1 MGSSGIFVRSSEDT
15 PENRNISFKE
25 IYPAL
30 SMTPVEGIRVEELA
44 ASAPAKKKRT
54 SSVKTALKNRSA
66 KENGKPARTVRY
78 ITGVVMLVF
87 VAATLLIFAGGDD
100 NSADGDTFTVYGDA
114 AFSDFTLVD
123 DEGTELQIPLSVD
136 ANTQVSF
143 TIVSNSTIGIG
154 TVSNG
159 IATAI
164 QPDENGKYTITVSS
178 DIELQTLYPVSLP
191 EIGNYTAYIYSFDNK
206 VSEKYAYNFA
216 GYIDAVT
223 YAEVSGGL
231 WVNSHGA
238 VKIQTDDGYYISE
251 TEDKTDSV
259 FIQKIVSLD
268 PEVPEIHV
276 REIKSNFITIDFAG
290 DYVIDGKY
298 VSGELKVGMWK
309 QITGM
314 FTSTDGPVTITS
326 TDASGD
332 VRNITL
338 TEGKFRFYT
347 GNEDLRITFTQKE
360 LI

>member
-1 MGSSGIFVRSSEDT
+1 M
-15 PENRNISFKE
+15 
-25 IYPAL
+25 
-30 SMTPVEGIRVEELA
+30 A
-44 ASAPAKKKRT
+44 A
-54 SSVKTALKNRSA
+54 
-66 KENGKPARTVRY
+66 
-78 ITGVVMLVF
+78 I
-87 VAATLLIFAGGDD
+87 LLISAGGDD

-114 AFSDFTLVD
+114 GFSDFTLIED
-123 DEGTELQIPLSVD
+123 DGTELQIPLSVD

-143 TIVSNSTIGIG
+143 TIMSDSVIGIG

-159 IATAI
+159 VATAM
-164 QPDENGKYTITVSS
+164 QPDSDGRYTITVSS
-178 DIELQTLYPVSLP
+178 DLELQTLYPVSLP
-191 EIGNYTAYIYSFDNK
+191 ETGNYTAYIYSFDDK

-238 VKIQTDDGYYISE
+238 VKIQTDDGFYISD

-268 PEVPEIHV
+268 PTVPDFHV
-276 REIKSNFITIDFAG
+276 REIKSNFITIDFSG
-290 DYVIDGKY
+290 DYIIDGRY

-309 QITGM
+309 QIAGL
-314 FTSTDGPVTITS
+314 FVSTDGPVTITS

-332 VRNITL
+332 VRNINL

-347 GNEDLRITFTQKE
+347 GNEDLKITFNQKE